1 MTKAVATVSDNA
13 LNIDLIKSTIAKG
26 STDEELSLFLHYC
39 RRTGLDPLARQIY
52 AIKRYDNT
60 QKREVMSIQTSI
72 DGLRLIAERSGKY
85 AGQIGPFWCGVDGE
99 WRDVWVV
106 DSPPLA
112 AKVGALRNDFKQP
125 CFATARF
132 SSYAQTYNNKNTGKK
147 ELTSMWQKF
156 PDLMLAKC
164 AEALALRKAFP
175 QELSGLYT
183 ADEMGQ
189 SEPADPP
196 EQKIL
201 QVPQRHGQSPV
212 LSPEEKQRLEKFT
225 VWFIDQV
232 GKSPSAVMINN
243 SSSKYAA
250 DLMKIHDH
258 MPDYWEKIENSKQ
271 ARHDFFREQQVH
283 AAMFPP
289 DEEAPRQAEMRPFDE

>member
-39 RRTGLDPLARQIY
+39 KRTGLDPLARQIY

-147 ELTSMWQKF
+147 DLTSMWQKF

-212 LSPEEKQRLEKFT
+212 LSPEEKQRLAKFT

-232 GKSPSAVMINN
+232 AKATTGDAIDRGCASR
-243 SSSKYAA
+243 AA
-250 DLMKIHDH
+250 DFEALKVANPADYNKIMAAISAKHD
-258 MPDYWEKIENSKQ
+258 
-271 ARHDFFREQQVH
+271 ALR
-283 AAMFPP
+283 FPP
-289 DEEAPRQAEMRPFDE
+289 SDEEARRDAEMRQFDG